1 MWILGVNAPPAGW
14 HDAAACLVDGSGN
27 VIAYSEQERHN
38 RVRHAIGDGFNKP
51 VGAARFCLDQA
62 GITIDDID
70 VIAIGWNVDQ
80 MFPGFF
86 ADERELAT
94 HATGFDFPGRLPRIV
109 RVPHHEAHAASAF
122 YASPFSEAGVL
133 VIDGNGENES
143 TSIWSFSYGRAPE
156 LKRAWPRTASL
167 GYAYDGASEWL
178 GFHHLNAGK
187 TMGLA
192 AYGRAQGLSVETLL
206 DIDGGDLRPAVPSLP
221 ESHGQATIDEIGRH
235 YGATVAAWRDLY
247 SKLAGADGPTVPVHR
262 LPEDPAAV
270 LVAYT
275 AQRLIE
281 DAVTSLASTARG
293 LAGVEELCL
302 AGGVALNCSANGV
315 LPGPVFVPPVPHD
328 AGVALGAAW
337 TVCPPRR
344 TGEAMSPYLGED
356 VRAPGVAHPEMSGLL
371 RTDFD
376 ADQVT
381 DLLLDGQVG
390 AVAQGRAEIGPRALC
405 HRSILAVPDTADVHA
420 RVNRIKHA
428 SGGARSPASPSRST
442 APGCGSG
449 RSTSAVTCSARPAS
463 PTRPGGSLPVSC
475 TSTARPARRSWP
487 PARLRRSRRY
497 WRGSPAAERP
507 PSSSTRPSTTRA
519 SPSSTAPRTPS
530 RRSVPWTWTS
540 SSLTR
545 RSTGRRPAHDEHQ
558 AISGAGAPG
567 AGCPVSAGARPA
579 RKGRR
584 VAGSRRTAAR

>member
-1 MWILGVNAPPAGW
+1 MNAPPAGW

-62 GITIDDID
+62 GITLDDID
-70 VIAIGWNVDQ
+70 VIAVGWNVDQ

-206 DIDGGDLRPAVPSLP
+206 DVDGGDLRPAVPSLP

-337 TVCPPRR
+337 TVCPPKR

-356 VRAPGVAHPEMSGLL
+356 VRAPGAEHPEMSGLL

-390 AVAQGRAEIGPRALC
+390 AVARGRAEIGPRALC

-420 RVNRIKHA
+420 RVNRIKHRERWRPFA
-428 SGGARSPASPSRST
+428 G
-442 APGCGSG
+442 
-449 RSTSAVTCSARPAS
+449 VTF
-463 PTRPGGSLPVSC
+463 
-475 TSTARPARRSWP
+475 
-487 PARLRRSRRY
+487 
-497 WRGSPAAERP
+497 AEY
-507 PSSSTRPSTTRA
+507 
-519 SPSSTAPRTPS
+519 
-530 RRSVPWTWTS
+530 
-540 SSLTR
+540 
-545 RSTGRRPAHDEHQ
+545 
-558 AISGAGAPG
+558 GAGLWERQEHLSRYMLG
-567 AGCPVSAGARPA
+567 AARVTDEA
-579 RKGRR
+579 RR
-584 VAGSRRTAAR
+584 VAPGVVHVDGTTRPQVLASGAAPAVEAVLEGLAGRGAPPVLLNTSFNDKGEPIVNSATDALAAFRSMDLDFLVLDQALYRKASRAR